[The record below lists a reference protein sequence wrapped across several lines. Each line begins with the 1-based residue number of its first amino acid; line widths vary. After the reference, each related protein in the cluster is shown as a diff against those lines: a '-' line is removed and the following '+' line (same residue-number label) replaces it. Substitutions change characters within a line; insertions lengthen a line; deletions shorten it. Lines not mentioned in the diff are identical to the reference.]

1 MTTNDMSCK
10 ELVELV
16 TGYLENALPDA
27 ERARFEA
34 HLQSCTGC
42 RNYLQQMRQTI
53 ALVGSLP
60 ESSITPE
67 VQQELLQIFRAWKQG

>member
-1 MTTNDMSCK
+1 MTTNDMTCK

-27 ERARFEA
+27 DRTRFEA

-60 ESSITPE
+60 ESSI
-67 VQQELLQIFRAWKQG
+67 